1 MTKIVETITKEKIN
15 WIGKMISDQNKIG
28 IITKTTIEEIII
40 RIRMIGI
47 EAEDMEII
55 IMIEEIVIAKREAEV
70 GENIVK
76 H

>member
-1 MTKIVETITKEKIN
+1 MTKIAETITKEKMN

-28 IITKTTIEEIII
+28 IITKSTIEEIIS

-55 IMIEEIVIAKREAEV
+55 IMIEEIVIAKREAGV

>member
-1 MTKIVETITKEKIN
+1 
-15 WIGKMISDQNKIG
+15 
-28 IITKTTIEEIII
+28 
-40 RIRMIGI
+40 MIGI

>member
-1 MTKIVETITKEKIN
+1 MTKIAETITKEKIN

>member
-1 MTKIVETITKEKIN
+1 MTKIAETITKEKMN